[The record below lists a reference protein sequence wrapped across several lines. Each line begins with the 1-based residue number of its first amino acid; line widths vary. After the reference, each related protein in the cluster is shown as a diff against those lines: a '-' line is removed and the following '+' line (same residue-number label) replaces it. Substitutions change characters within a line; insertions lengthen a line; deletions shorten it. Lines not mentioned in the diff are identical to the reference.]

1 MKSRRLGLIAL
12 AGAALGG
19 SVVMTR
25 FGLREIPAYTL
36 IALRM
41 IVATGAFAVAIAV
54 LRPPLPRGRRTFI
67 DIGVIGLISTAV
79 PLLVFT
85 LSLQYM
91 SSGVLTLFIALIP
104 MFTGL
109 MAHGLLTQEKLTPA
123 KLTGLLVAF
132 GGVVVL
138 LVSGTSGLSAGSG
151 ALDIRGPALAL
162 TGVLIGSF
170 ATVYTRRQVS
180 HVNVVSLS
188 AGQTVVAAIVLAPLG
203 FAVGRP
209 SFATISSEAW
219 LAVGYTGLIGS
230 FLAFL
235 IIFQLIRQF
244 GATSSAVVTYL
255 MPLVAGLF
263 GALLLDEVITLPLAI
278 GAVLILL
285 GVVLAE
291 RTPLPRPAPAAVT
304 SQAEDLR
311 KDPCLMC

>member
-1 MKSRRLGLIAL
+1 M
-12 AGAALGG
+12 
-19 SVVMTR
+19 
-25 FGLREIPAYTL
+25 
-36 IALRM
+36 
-41 IVATGAFAVAIAV
+41 
-54 LRPPLPRGRRTFI
+54 
-67 DIGVIGLISTAV
+67 IGLISTAL

-91 SSGVLTLFIALIP
+91 SSGVLTVFVALIP

-109 MAHGLLTQEKLTPA
+109 MAHLLLTQEKLNTA
-123 KLTGLLVAF
+123 KLAGLLVAF

-138 LVSGTSGLSAGSG
+138 LVSGTTGLSTGAG
-151 ALDIRGPALAL
+151 ALDVRGPVLAL
-162 TGVLIGSF
+162 SGVLIGSF
-170 ATVYTRRQVS
+170 GTVYTRRQVR

-188 AGQTVVAAIVLAPLG
+188 AGQTLVAALVLAPLG
-203 FAVGRP
+203 LGVGAP
-209 SFATISSEAW
+209 SLPTISRQAW
-219 LAVGYTGLIGS
+219 IAVGYTGLIGS

-244 GATSSAVVTYL
+244 GATSSALVTYI

-285 GVVLAE
+285 GVLLAE
-291 RTPLPRPAPAAVT
+291 RAAAPSPAPAVVAPPVD
-304 SQAEDLR
+304 ELR